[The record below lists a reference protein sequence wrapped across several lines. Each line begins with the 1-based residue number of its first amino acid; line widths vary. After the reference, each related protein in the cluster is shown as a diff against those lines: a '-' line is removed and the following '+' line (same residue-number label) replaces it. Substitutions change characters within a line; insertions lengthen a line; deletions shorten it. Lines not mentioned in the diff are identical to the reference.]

1 MCGIVGI
8 VEADPQRVVQP
19 EELGRMVRTLVH
31 RGPDD
36 EGTVMRSGV
45 ALGMRRLAIVDLASG
60 QQPFGNET
68 GDIQLVA
75 NGEIYNFRSLREEL
89 RARGHVIRTQSDIEV
104 LVHAYEEW
112 GTDFLTRLR
121 GMFALAL
128 WDERTRTLIAARD
141 RAGEKPLYWTLTP
154 RGLFLASEVKAL
166 LVRPEV
172 SRELDADAV
181 DQFLTYEYVIA
192 PRTILKGVHKLPPG
206 HFLTYRDGHVTVHRY
221 WDAASVRPRA
231 WDEREAAEVLRE
243 ALRRA
248 TVSQMMADVP
258 LGAFLSGGIDS
269 STLVAFMS
277 EASRQ
282 PVNSFSIG
290 FDDGTYNELPYAR
303 EVAALFGTN
312 HRERSVSPD
321 LMDLFEK
328 LIVHLDEPF
337 ADVSLFPTYLVSRL
351 AREHVTVAL
360 AGDGGDELFGG
371 YDAYQAQELA
381 SRFAW
386 MGDALLPAAAAV
398 AATLPPTEKK
408 KGLVNKFKRFT
419 AGATQ
424 APSDLGHYR
433 WMVYLS
439 PRAKRRLYSR
449 SLQQALNEGDV
460 YAPVRDMLSRF
471 GHDDG
476 LNRQLYADLS
486 LYLADDILVK
496 VDRMSMATSLET
508 RAPFLDADVM
518 ELAFSMPG
526 HFKIRQGERKWILKQ
541 AMAGLLPERILTR
554 KKEGFSIPMKNWLRR
569 ELQPLM
575 RELLAPDRIAAR
587 GLFDRSEVARLVD
600 EHVAGR
606 ENHAHTLFPLM
617 VFEQWCD
624 AHLGEPEAVADH
636 PHRGAA
642 GTHRSACP

>member
-8 VEADPQRVVQP
+8 VESDLTRAVLP
-19 EELGRMVRTLVH
+19 EELGRMVQMLVH

-36 EGTVMRSGV
+36 EGRVMRPGV
-45 ALGMRRLAIVDLASG
+45 GLGMRRLAIIDVATG

-68 GDIQLVA
+68 DQIQLVA
-75 NGEIYNFRSLREEL
+75 NGEIYNFHDLRREL
-89 RARGHVIRTQSDIEV
+89 QAQGHAIRTQSDIEV

-112 GTDFLTRLR
+112 GLDFLSRVR

-128 WDERTRTLIAARD
+128 WDDRTKTLIAARD
-141 RAGEKPLYWTLTP
+141 RAGEKPLYWTKTP
-154 RGLFLASEVKAL
+154 RGLLLASEVKAL

-172 SRELDADAV
+172 TRELDPEAV

-206 HFLTYRDGHVTVHRY
+206 HYLTYRAGEVTVRRY
-221 WDAASVRPRA
+221 WDAADVQPRA
-231 WDEREAAEVLRE
+231 WQEDDAAEALRA

-248 TVSQMMADVP
+248 TVGQMMADVP

-269 STLVAFMS
+269 STIVAFMS
-277 EASRQ
+277 EASLQ

-303 EVAALFGTN
+303 EVAALFETN
-312 HRERSVSPD
+312 HRERTVSP
-321 LMDLFEK
+321 K
-328 LIVHLDEPF
+328 LHEMFDKLVVHLDEPF
-337 ADVSLFPTYLVSRL
+337 ADVSLFPTYLVSQL

-360 AGDGGDELFGG
+360 SGDGGDELFGG
-371 YDAYQAQELA
+371 YDAYQAQQLA
-381 SRFAW
+381 TRFAW

-398 AATLPPTEKK
+398 AAALPPTEKK

-419 AGATQ
+419 LGATQ
-424 APSDLGHYR
+424 APRDLGHYR

-439 PRAKRRLYSR
+439 ARAKQRLYSSTLR
-449 SLQQALNEGDV
+449 QALTRSDV
-460 YAPVRDMLSRF
+460 YAPVRQTLARY
-471 GHDDG
+471 GHDDL

-526 HFKIRQGERKWILKQ
+526 HFKVRESGGGLGTSADRKWILKR
-541 AMAGLLPERILTR
+541 AMHGILPDRILNR

-575 RELLAPDRIAAR
+575 RSLLAPERIARR
-587 GLFDRSEVARLVD
+587 GLFEPAEVTRLIED
-600 EHVAGR
+600 HVAGR

-617 VFEQWCD
+617 VFERWCE
-624 AHLGEPEAVADH
+624 AHLQ
-636 PHRGAA
+636 
-642 GTHRSACP
+642 